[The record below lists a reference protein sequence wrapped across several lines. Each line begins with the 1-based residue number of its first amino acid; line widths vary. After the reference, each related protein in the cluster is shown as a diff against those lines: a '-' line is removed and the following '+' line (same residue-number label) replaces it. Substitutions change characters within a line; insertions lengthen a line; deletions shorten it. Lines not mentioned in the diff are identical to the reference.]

1 MIDSSTHIGYT
12 DKWKEETMTE
22 AQKRAKTKYDAQN
35 TKMYSLKLNTNT
47 DADII
52 NMLDASGNVQGTL
65 KRLLNEELGRR
76 TK

>member
-1 MIDSSTHIGYT
+1 
-12 DKWKEETMTE
+12 MTE